1 LSSTSNRKEN
11 ALGRFELLYCYE
23 LTKFFQYLFRKKE
36 QNNYRPKKKEELF
49 EFLFYLI

>member
-1 LSSTSNRKEN
+1 MN